1 MLVIGLLILDQLW
14 TLGGD
19 MPWAAALALLASLP
33 LLAALDWRMVRGIKR
48 RRLIRAGYLL
58 LWTYLVLG
66 LTPWPRA
73 PLPEPQLM
81 VNKSQRELR
90 FRGKVLRIALS
101 NHSIGTKEESGD
113 GRTPE
118 GRYRIC
124 SKAPDGPFGYW
135 LGLDYP
141 SRQDAWNGRRAGRLS
156 WIELTRW
163 NWFWRAEPPQSTR
176 LGGQVGL
183 HGGGTRHNWTLGCIA
198 LEEQDIKLLYDSLE
212 LGAVVEIR

>member
-1 MLVIGLLILDQLW
+1 MLVNFALILDQCGSLA
-14 TLGGD
+14 GA
-19 MPWAAALALLASLP
+19 MPWAAALTLLATLP
-33 LLAALDWRMVRGIKR
+33 LLAALDWWMVRGQKR
-48 RRLIRAGYLL
+48 KRPIRAVYLL
-58 LWTYLVLG
+58 IWTYLALG
-66 LTPWPRA
+66 LAPWPQ
-73 PLPEPQLM
+73 PTLPEPE
-81 VNKSQRELR
+81 VVVSKSQRELR
-90 FRGKVLRIALS
+90 FRGRVMKIALS
-101 NHSIGTKEESGD
+101 SHSIGTKEESGD

-141 SRQDAWNGRRAGRLS
+141 NRQDAWSGRKAGRLS

-198 LEEQDIKLLYDSLE
+198 LDEPDIKLLYDSLE
-212 LGAVVEIR
+212 PGAVVEIR